1 MIAARRPRL
10 TCPRFTRPCL
20 LALVVAAGGLRALP
34 AMAAAPVPWGI
45 GMQPAASPVKHLI
58 ENLHNLLLVIITII
72 TLFVLGLL
80 AYVIWRFDAKKN
92 PAPSRT
98 SHNTILEVAWTVIPV
113 LILVVIAIPSF
124 RLVYFQDRAQNADMT
139 IKVTARQWYWHYTYP
154 DSADLNFDSRLL
166 PREELKPGQRW
177 LLEVDNE
184 LVVPAGKQI
193 RVLTTS
199 DDVIHSWFIPSLGVQ
214 RYGIQGR
221 TIETW
226 FMAER
231 PGTYYGQCNQIC
243 GTQHAYMPI
252 VVRAVP
258 EAEFTA
264 WLEEAKKKFA
274 ANGATPLQLAAA
286 GTAAP
291 AAQPAR
297 D

>member
-10 TCPRFTRPCL
+10 TRHWL
-20 LALVVAAGGLRALP
+20 LALAVAAGGVMALP

-124 RLVYFQDRAQNADMT
+124 RLIYFQDRAQNADMT
-139 IKVTARQWYWHYTYP
+139 IKVTARQWYWHYSYP
-154 DSADLNFDSRLL
+154 DAADLNFDSRLL

-184 LVVPAGKQI
+184 LVVPAGKNI

>member
-10 TCPRFTRPCL
+10 SRSCL
-20 LALVVAAGGLRALP
+20 VALAVAAGGVMALP

-139 IKVTARQWYWHYTYP
+139 IKVTARQWYWHYSYP
-154 DSADLNFDSRLL
+154 DAADLNFDSRLL

-184 LVVPAGKQI
+184 LVVPAGKNI

>member
-10 TCPRFTRPCL
+10 SRSCL
-20 LALVVAAGGLRALP
+20 VALAVAAGGVMALP

-72 TLFVLGLL
+72 TLLVLGLL

-139 IKVTARQWYWHYTYP
+139 IKVTARQWYWHYSYP
-154 DSADLNFDSRLL
+154 DAADLNFDSRLL

-184 LVVPAGKQI
+184 LVVPAGKNI

>member
-10 TCPRFTRPCL
+10 SRSCL
-20 LALVVAAGGLRALP
+20 VALAVAAGGVMALP

-139 IKVTARQWYWHYTYP
+139 IKVTARQWYWHYSYP
-154 DSADLNFDSRLL
+154 DAADLNFDSRLL

>member
-10 TCPRFTRPCL
+10 TRHWL
-20 LALVVAAGGLRALP
+20 LALAVAAGGVMGLP

-92 PAPSRT
+92 PAPSRN

-166 PREELKPGQRW
+166 PRDELKPGQRW

-274 ANGATPLQLAAA
+274 ANGGTPLQLA
-286 GTAAP
+286 AAP